1 MMKKLTLGCILV
13 CFAIVCLQAQS
24 LTIVSGPTVT
34 YLSDS
39 SAMLMVVV
47 SDNPDRS
54 SSNKQTIQSFQQLD
68 DYLFNLALEN
78 KLDEFH
84 YDKSNVSFVDGFGT
98 IKIRL
103 SKARSSVQQVSQ
115 SLGDFKVV
123 INSGFLYPR
132 GTNSRKAS
140 NQIIQQMNN
149 QRPRAVL
156 WMGNTLYY
164 PMEDAGKYEQQY
176 TKNIDFRQDASVS
189 QLLQNSSHFAIWN
202 NRDFAPEH
210 WDNAAPDREAAAKL
224 FQSFWPAPESATPK
238 AGIYKHTRM
247 EDCEFL
253 MLDHLYFSEGG
264 PLKLGAHQLF
274 WLKEKLYKSTANFK
288 FIVSGTSF
296 LNDASNVA
304 QLEEKQEIM
313 DFIRNN
319 GITGVVFLN
328 SAMPY
333 TELSV
338 LNSDDFYPLYEFS
351 CASLTNLGI
360 PIEVQKNSLRINKT
374 LVKKANFGL
383 VSIKEEGG
391 QRFCWLESFDQNG
404 GLLWTYPIN
413 LKTLQK

>member
-1 MMKKLTLGCILV
+1 MMKKITLSIILIG
-13 CFAIVCLQAQS
+13 FSLFWLQAQS
-24 LTIVSGPTVT
+24 LKIVAGPTVT

-39 SAMLMVVV
+39 SAILMVIV
-47 SDNPDRS
+47 SNS
-54 SSNKQTIQSFQQLD
+54 MKEEHSNKQPIQTFKELD
-68 DYLFNLALEN
+68 DYLFNLAIEN

-84 YDKSNVSFVDGFGT
+84 YDKSDVTFVDGFGT

-103 SKARSSVQQVSQ
+103 SKTNSTSQQVSQ
-115 SLGDFKVV
+115 SSRTLKVV
-123 INSGFLYPR
+123 VNSGFLYPR
-132 GTNSRKAS
+132 SNNSKKAS
-140 NQIIQQMNN
+140 NQIIEQMIQQ
-149 QRPRAVL
+149 QPRAVL

-176 TKNIDFRQDASVS
+176 GKNIDFRLEPSVS
-189 QLLQNSSHFAIWN
+189 KLFQNSSHFAIWN
-202 NRDFAPEH
+202 TRDFAPEH
-210 WDNAAPDREAAAKL
+210 WDNAAPDREAAAQL
-224 FQSFWPAPESATPK
+224 FQSFWPAPASGTPK

-247 EDCEFL
+247 EDTEFI

-264 PLKLGAHQLF
+264 PLQLGPHQLF

-296 LNDASNVA
+296 LNEASNVD
-304 QLEEKQEIM
+304 QLKEKQEIL

-328 SAMPY
+328 SATPY

-338 LNSDDFYPLYEFS
+338 KKTEDFYPFYEFS
-351 CASLTNLGI
+351 CASLTNLGL
-360 PIEVQKNSLRINKT
+360 PIEVQKNSLRISKT

-383 VSIKEEGG
+383 VTIKEEGG
-391 QRFCWLESFDQNG
+391 ERFCWLESFDQNG